1 MLGTHSNISKLGV
14 SGLTKVRTF
23 NKIFNGLIG
32 KWLGIP
38 AYSYWQVR
46 VKW

>member
-1 MLGTHSNISKLGV
+1 MLGV

-23 NKIFNGLIG
+23 NKIFNGIS

-38 AYSYWQVR
+38 SLLILATRYKQG
-46 VKW
+46 